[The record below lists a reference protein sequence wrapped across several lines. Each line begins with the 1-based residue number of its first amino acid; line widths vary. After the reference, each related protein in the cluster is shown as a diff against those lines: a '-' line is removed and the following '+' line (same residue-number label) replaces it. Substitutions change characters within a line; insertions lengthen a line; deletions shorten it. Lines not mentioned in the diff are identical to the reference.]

1 MLVLGRYEGQSI
13 LMPDL
18 GIKIKVLVVD
28 GNKVRI
34 GIDAPDDVLILREEL
49 DRKEQNNGNKD

>member
-13 LMPDL
+13 LMPDI
-18 GIKIKVLVVD
+18 GVTIKVLVID

-34 GIDAPDDVLILREEL
+34 GIDAPKDVAVLREEVHL
-49 DRKEQNNGNKD
+49 

>member
-13 LMPDL
+13 LMPDI
-18 GIKIKVLVVD
+18 GVTIKVLVID

-34 GIDAPDDVLILREEL
+34 GIDAPSDVLILREEL
-49 DRKEQNNGNKD
+49 NDKEQKNDTKD